1 MLKDNDG
8 VKTNVQADVVVGY
21 WQLDRRKRRSNNLS
35 SQCMNSNDGPWKKL
49 IKQRAERDCENSLM
63 YIAGDTLISEDW
75 INTVS
80 KTTLG

>member
-1 MLKDNDG
+1 
-8 VKTNVQADVVVGY
+8 
-21 WQLDRRKRRSNNLS
+21 
-35 SQCMNSNDGPWKKL
+35 MNSNDGPWKKQ

-80 KTTLG
+80 KTTLD